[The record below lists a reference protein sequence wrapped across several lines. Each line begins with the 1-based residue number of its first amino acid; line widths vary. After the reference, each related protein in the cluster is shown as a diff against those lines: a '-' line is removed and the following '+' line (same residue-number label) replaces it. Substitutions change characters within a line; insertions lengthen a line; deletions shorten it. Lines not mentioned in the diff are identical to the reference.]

1 MILLQHQTHGTNP
14 HVPAGTSR
22 RPTPSLRTR
31 GSVPAAP
38 QHSKADRCWAGPQ
51 LFLPRGSSHT
61 PGAGEGDLVTG
72 PKWDPNR
79 LSGCHPWAPRSC
91 CHKDG
96 LPSTCVPLGRG
107 GESFIL
113 RSVVFFL

>member
-22 RPTPSLRTR
+22 RPTPSLRMR

-51 LFLPRGSSHT
+51 LCQ
-61 PGAGEGDLVTG
+61 GA
-72 PKWDPNR
+72 R
-79 LSGCHPWAPRSC
+79 AIH
-91 CHKDG
+91 
-96 LPSTCVPLGRG
+96 LGRG
-107 GESFIL
+107 RGI
-113 RSVVFFL
+113 